1 MFSSAKNLQSVI
13 DVDCKKKLFKK
24 GSLPR
29 HAHRKKV
36 LKCAKSIISPPY
48 NNYKDTV
55 TDLLPLWSEFN
66 TIVAFLQSW
75 LFRVREFEWC
85 LVCDLFPFVCVGL
98 ELFQSNQ
105 LLIPSFY
112 FLHFLNFEQHFF
124 LLWYFLVYNK
134 LVFWVVSLS
143 VSCLKQ
149 STLRVRWIDLMTT
162 CNLSCNCH
170 GSINKGCAI

>member
-1 MFSSAKNLQSVI
+1 M
-13 DVDCKKKLFKK
+13 CKINHLT
-24 GSLPR
+24 
-29 HAHRKKV
+29 
-36 LKCAKSIISPPY
+36 PY

-85 LVCDLFPFVCVGL
+85 LVCDLFPFVSVGL

-124 LLWYFLVYNK
+124 LLWYFLVDNK
-134 LVFWVVSLS
+134 LVFWVPSLS